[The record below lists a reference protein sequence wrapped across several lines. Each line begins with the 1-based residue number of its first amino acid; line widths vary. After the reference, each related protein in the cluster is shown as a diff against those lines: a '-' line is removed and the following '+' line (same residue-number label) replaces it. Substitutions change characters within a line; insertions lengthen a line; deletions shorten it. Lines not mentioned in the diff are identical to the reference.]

1 MLRKLATLA
10 LAIALTA
17 GLTGTALSAWQV
29 ADSELIR
36 VVRSTGAGATNI
48 VASDL
53 GSIADLSGLHN
64 STITGTAFDYATL
77 GANANAGNTFVTY
90 FAKNNNA
97 TGTGTFDMWVA
108 ASSVPTTKS
117 RKFATLN
124 SSIIQFIGT
133 YQPQSSNPN
142 VTGVLTDYTNKFG
155 FTGTLNDT
163 FPTSQEYSL
172 ASVATLKL
180 YIFSN
185 TNAST
190 FPATTGTDTGMVIVT
205 NADGSTTINPGATTP
220 DPPLN
225 PQATAGDVQATIVFQ
240 APAGDGGSPILG
252 YTVTATP
259 PDGTDSNADSLFLS
273 HVVTGLVNGTN
284 YTFTVKARNAVGP
297 SLPSVSS
304 NPVMPSASVQLPGA
318 PTGVTATAGTG
329 KATVSF
335 NAPASDG
342 GAPITDYLVTSNP
355 GGITASGISPVTV
368 AGLTNGTAY
377 TFTVQALNSA
387 GAGPASDPSNSVT
400 PFAVTAPGAPTGVS
414 ASAGNGEATV
424 IFDAPA
430 NNGGSPVLGYTVT
443 SQPPG
448 GVDSNADTVSLSH
461 VVTGLNN
468 GTAYTFTVTAKNSIG
483 SGSASAPSAPVTPS
497 GPTTVPDAPTSVSAT
512 GGNAQASVSFQAPIS
527 NGGSTITGYT
537 VTSVPSGG
545 IDTDAGTTTKSHTV
559 IGLTNG
565 TSYSFRVTATNGVG
579 TGPASAAS
587 NSIVPFTVPGAPSVA
602 SVKGGDRTATVSFS
616 APASNGGSAV
626 TGYTVTSIPA
636 GGVDSNAGSLELS
649 HSITGLVN
657 GTSYTFTVIATNQAG
672 AGPAS
677 VPSGSVTPAII
688 PILFTVSPAAGS
700 NGTISPALA
709 QTAPAGS
716 VVNFTITPAAGY
728 QISAVTGCGGTL
740 NGNSFATA
748 GLHADCQVSASFVAE
763 AALKGDLTGDGK
775 VDVADALLCL
785 QFAVGLKTP
794 TPAQLSAGDVAPL
807 VSGKPGHDLKIDI
820 VDAVAVL
827 QRAVGILNW

>member
-1 MLRKLATLA
+1 MLRILATLA
-10 LAIALTA
+10 LAVVLAAGCAGNALGFWAHENT
-17 GLTGTALSAWQV
+17 LF
-29 ADSELIR
+29 R
-36 VVRSTGAGATNI
+36 VVRSDAPGATTTVVN
-48 VASDL
+48 DL
-53 GSIADLSGLHN
+53 GPVGSLSQLHN
-64 STITGTAFDYATL
+64 STIAGTAFDYATL
-77 GANANAGNTFVTY
+77 GAAANAGNTLVTY

-97 TGTGTFDMWVA
+97 TGSGTVDMWVA
-108 ASSVPTTKS
+108 ASTTPTTNNRRYS
-117 RKFATLN
+117 NFN
-124 SSIIQFIGT
+124 SG
-133 YQPQSSNPN
+133 
-142 VTGVLTDYTNKFG
+142 VTGFANIYLGSGVANT
-155 FTGTLNDT
+155 TGTLADYQLKFGVAGTLGGT
-163 FPTSQEYSL
+163 FSTVQEYSL
-172 ASVATLKL
+172 ASAATLRL
-180 YIFSN
+180 YKFSAPAA
-185 TNAST
+185 NAVT
-190 FPATTGTDTGMVIVT
+190 FPVTIGTDTGVVIVT

-252 YTVTATP
+252 YTVTAIP
-259 PDGTDSNADSLFLS
+259 ADGTDSNADSLSLR

-284 YTFTVKARNAVGP
+284 YTFTVKARNAIGT

-304 NPVMPSASVQLPGA
+304 NTVKPSASVQLPGA

-342 GAPITDYLVTSNP
+342 GATITDYLVTSNP
-355 GGITASGISPVTV
+355 GGITASGNSPVTV
-368 AGLTNGTAY
+368 NGLTNDTAY

-387 GAGPASDPSNSVT
+387 GTGPASDPSNSVT
-400 PFAVTAPGAPTGVS
+400 PFAVTPPGAPTGVS

-424 IFDAPA
+424 SFAAPVSD
-430 NNGGSPVLGYTVT
+430 GGSPITGYTVT
-443 SQPPG
+443 SNPSG
-448 GVDSNADTVSLSH
+448 GLDNNAGSTSLSH
-461 VVTGLNN
+461 TITGLNN
-468 GTAYTFTVTAKNSIG
+468 GTAYTFTVSATNSVG
-483 SGSASAPSAPVTPS
+483 TGSASASSGPVTPL
-497 GPTTVPDAPTSVSAT
+497 GPTTVPGPPTSVQAT
-512 GGNAQASVSFQAPIS
+512 GGNAQASVSFHAPNS

-537 VTSVPSGG
+537 VTAVPPDG
-545 IDTDAGTTTKSHTV
+545 IDTDAGTTATNHTV

-579 TGPASAAS
+579 TGPASDAS
-587 NSIVPFTVPGAPSVA
+587 NSITPFTVPGAPSVA
-602 SVKGGDRTATVSFS
+602 SIKGGDRTATVSFS
-616 APASNGGSAV
+616 APTSNRGSAI
-626 TGYTVTSIPA
+626 TGYTVTSSPA

-649 HSITGLVN
+649 HTITGLVN
-657 GTSYTFTVIATNQAG
+657 GTSYTFTVTATNQAG

-677 VPSGSVTPAII
+677 APSGSVTPAII
-688 PILFTVSPAAGS
+688 PILFTASPVAGS
-700 NGTISPALA
+700 NGTISPATA

-716 VVNFTITPAAGY
+716 VINFTITPAVGY
-728 QISAVTGCGGTL
+728 QISAVSGCGGTL
-740 NGNSFATA
+740 SGNSFATA

-763 AALKGDLTGDGK
+763 AAVKGDLNGDGK